1 MDGQRCKFKQMRRK
15 NIFFWLLTFIFL
27 TTYNFG
33 LNNGPLNSFFKIN
46 KIELNGIEN
55 AEILTIKEKLEKFK
69 GQNIVFIDQKKLIN
83 QIYNLD
89 FVRDIKIKKIYPDKI
104 IITIKEYKPLGI
116 YLDDEAKYILL
127 ENDRALKSSND
138 KFSYLP
144 FVYGKHANKNFSLFY
159 SILEESNFQTDIV
172 DNFKYHETNRWDI
185 LLKNGKLVKLPSE
198 RDRTI
203 ESLKKFLSIYQKEK
217 FKKFKVFDF
226 RVKNQLIIK

>member
-1 MDGQRCKFKQMRRK
+1 MIRK

-33 LNNGPLNSFFKIN
+33 LNNGLLNSFFKIK

-55 AEILTIKEKLEKFK
+55 AKILVIKEKLEIFK
-69 GQNIVFIDQKKLIN
+69 GKNLVLLDQKKLIN

-89 FVRDIKIKKIYPDKI
+89 FVRDIKIKKIYPNKI
-104 IITIKEYKPLGI
+104 IVTINEYKPLGI
-116 YLDDEAKYILL
+116 YLDNQEKYILL
-127 ENDRALKSSND
+127 ENDKAVKSSND

-144 FVYGKHANKNFSLFY
+144 FVYGKNASKNFSLFY

-172 DNFKYHETNRWDI
+172 DNFKYHEVNRWDI
-185 LLKNGKLVKLPSE
+185 SLKNGKLVKLPSE

-226 RVKNQLIIK
+226 RVKNQLIMQ